1 MKMVNS
7 MMIPY
12 EKPSKMLHLARYAPF
27 RLQDKKNMPRLS
39 EPASFRGAPP
49 IGSQDISPSYGT
61 ILTAAPSPKID
72 KPQYYSA
79 MIFGNSRLMTSA
91 IMRFIFQSP

>member
-1 MKMVNS
+1 
-7 MMIPY
+7 MMNPY
-12 EKPSKMLHLARYAPF
+12 EKRSEMLRLARYVPF
-27 RLQDKKNMPRLS
+27 RLQDKKYMPYLS
-39 EPASFRGAPP
+39 EPAFFGGAPP
-49 IGSQDISPSYGT
+49 MGSQDISPSYGT
-61 ILTAAPSPKID
+61 YLTSAPSPKMD